1 MVQLELYIREPIN
14 FLRTLTLKNSHF
26 ADLIWKN
33 DVQPEYQDRLPT
45 ELNPYY
51 RHARGEYI
59 LANDTTDVYGV
70 QVPNRRIYR
79 RFDEMIYIQS
89 LDTQQQVPFTK
100 ETLAKH
106 PKTAALYRIPN
117 SYYTKL
123 CESYP
128 QYSDLIKSIVY
139 PIKKEVWCPKHQR
152 METFE
157 TADNYTIFGYDEGMF
172 QENERT
178 SIYTAI
184 NTTLE
189 MIRVRWDVKEFN
201 YEDMFPIVH
210 QGILWHL
217 LYLTIF
223 GQRILNIRTS
233 KVHEFHIWNYLNSK
247 GVGDY
252 RDVLTLNQS
261 LFLYRNINYLLR
273 NKGTQKNFSILI
285 GALLKPMN
293 VSLYSKSI
301 VQNVA
306 QSTSSLVTS
315 DLTRT
320 TGNNSKQKTLVLN
333 QSNLSDSFANTCKP
347 KPKILSN
354 VAGDDAIIEQA
365 ECLVNNTR
373 YRGYGKAI
381 DVVQKILNEYK
392 MGDGY
397 TRVEEMNTGT
407 IETTEL
413 TYDKEQQSHL
423 EYQDEDL
430 FDVSTNR
437 QNRRFTVT
445 PHTFLDTK
453 AHEINR
459 NVVSTLYNQVY
470 AKFVQES
477 ILYRASESDLKFS
490 VIVTPPDTKI
500 PLALD
505 GNQVVALL
513 MYCAC
518 REVGITLEQ
527 PPDTAEVMWPYKKE
541 FPEIPEIFY
550 YQGHKRYSKAY
561 LTDYG
566 FTDMVP
572 YPLPLISADDMS
584 EKIHSQAVNFLHNFI
599 EVHRSAS
606 SIHME
611 ILSKVYQQRCVK
623 GWIKLNLVDNLT
635 YKQFFNVVDGLSDVI
650 IQYDRSSTPE
660 LKYSQFFDALMKQF
674 YPVDTTLLLES
685 ETALNE
691 KYRRVKQ
698 FFVEMC
704 SYNVTFFDHIEGMTN
719 VSHTFWHNTFDV
731 QRNFLVGR
739 FEYMWHEFCMK
750 WMIHHVFRVP
760 TELLFRMDVHGP
772 YEYIYRYVWEL
783 CDFTDIKL
791 EHVLKI
797 YFTLCEKDLDVTG
810 KLQPRWK
817 RRDNTITDTIRVD
830 LGDDPSMY
838 EHYDLAV
845 EEQSHYMACR
855 QEDHTDGTRT
865 KIYTPYPHHNQND
878 GVINT
883 HLVMDIDMWSPG
895 GSVTPVFRD
904 DNVVEVIEEK
914 THKWNEIPDYILKEE
929 SSTSTSFTVE
939 LHETYPKRTSVDDDK
954 IYKFICDPIG
964 PYEFDGTIHFEG
976 TADDDLCIQIG
987 DEIVYDGTGWV
998 TKIDRSFSFKAGDV
1012 IQVWIVE
1019 THYHH
1024 SGGSGPINYEWTGTI
1039 TIVPNEKRTTFEKI
1053 NHNYVGV

>member
-51 RHARGEYI
+51 RHAHGEYI
-59 LANDTTDVYGV
+59 LANDTTEIDGV
-70 QVPNRRIYR
+70 QIPNQRIYR
-79 RFDEMIYIQS
+79 RLDEMIYIQS

-106 PKTAALYRIPN
+106 PKTASLYRIPN

-139 PIKKEVWCPKHQR
+139 PIQEEVWCPRHQR

-157 TADNYTIFGYDEGMF
+157 TADNFTIFGYDEDMF

-184 NTTLE
+184 KTTLE
-189 MIRVRWDVKEFN
+189 MVRVRWDVKEFN

-217 LYLTIF
+217 LYLAIF

-233 KVHEFHIWNYLNSK
+233 KVHEFHIWSYLNSK

-252 RDVLTLNQS
+252 RDVLTLNQA
-261 LFLYRNINYLLR
+261 LFLYRNINYLLK

-293 VSLYSKSI
+293 VALYSKSI
-301 VQNVA
+301 VQNVTRD
-306 QSTSSLVTS
+306 TSSVVTS
-315 DLTRT
+315 EVSRT
-320 TGNNSKQKTLVLN
+320 TTNVVNPKMVVLDQN
-333 QSNLSDSFANTCKP
+333 QLSSSFSNTCKP
-347 KPKILSN
+347 YPQILSN

-365 ECLVNNTR
+365 ECLVDNTKHR
-373 YRGYGKAI
+373 EYGKAVDI
-381 DVVQKILNEYK
+381 VQRILNQYK

-397 TRVEEMNTGT
+397 TRVEEVNTGT
-407 IETTEL
+407 IETTSI
-413 TYDKEQQSHL
+413 TYDKEQESYL
-423 EYQDEDL
+423 EYQDENL
-430 FDVSTNR
+430 FDVSTSK
-437 QNRRFTVT
+437 QDYRFAVT
-445 PHTFLDTK
+445 PHTFLDSK
-453 AHEINR
+453 AHEIDR
-459 NVVSTLYNQVY
+459 NITSTLYNQVY

-477 ILYRASESDLKFS
+477 ILYRASEKDLNFS
-490 VIVTPPDTKI
+490 IIVTPPDTKV

-505 GNQVVALL
+505 ADQVVALL
-513 MYCAC
+513 LYCAC
-518 REVGITLEQ
+518 REVGITLEK
-527 PPDTAEVMWPYKKE
+527 PPVAAEVMWPYKKE
-541 FPEIPEIFY
+541 FPEIPEIFH
-550 YQGHKRYSKAY
+550 YQGHKRYTQAY

-572 YPLPLISADDMS
+572 YPLPLISADDMAS
-584 EKIHSQAVNFLHNFI
+584 KIHSQAINFLHNFI

-611 ILSKVYQQRCVK
+611 ILLKVYQQRCVK
-623 GWIKLNLVDNLT
+623 GWIPLT
-635 YKQFFNVVDGLSDVI
+635 LINNIPYTQFFRIVDGLADVI
-650 IQYDRSSTPE
+650 EQYNASVSPE
-660 LKYSQFFDALMKQF
+660 LEYSRFFDALMEQF
-674 YPVDTTLLLES
+674 YPVDTPLLLES

-719 VSHTFWHNTFDV
+719 VSHTFWHSTFDV
-731 QRNFLVGR
+731 QQNIQIAR
-739 FEYMWHEFCMK
+739 FEYMWQEYSMK
-750 WMIHHVFRVP
+750 WMIHHVFQVP

-783 CDFTDIKL
+783 CDFTNIKL
-791 EHVLKI
+791 EHVI
-797 YFTLCEKDLDVTG
+797 RTYFTLCERDLDISG
-810 KLQPRWK
+810 KLQPRWE
-817 RRDNTITDTIRVD
+817 RRDNTVTDTIRVD
-830 LGDDPSMY
+830 LGNDPDLY
-838 EHYDLAV
+838 DNYDLTP
-845 EEQSHYMACR
+845 EEQSRYMACR
-855 QEDHTDGTRT
+855 QEDRTDGTRMKT
-865 KIYTPYPHHNQND
+865 YTPYPQHDPDD
-878 GVINT
+878 GAIIT
-883 HLVMDIDMWSPG
+883 HLTMGVDSWSLG
-895 GSVTPVFRD
+895 GSVTPVFQND
-904 DNVVEVIEEK
+904 SVIEVIEEK
-914 THKWNEIPDYILKEE
+914 SQDWNEIPDYRLITED
-929 SSTSTSFTVE
+929 
-939 LHETYPKRTSVDDDK
+939 ET
-954 IYKFICDPIG
+954 
-964 PYEFDGTIHFEG
+964 
-976 TADDDLCIQIG
+976 
-987 DEIVYDGTGWV
+987 
-998 TKIDRSFSFKAGDV
+998 
-1012 IQVWIVE
+1012 
-1019 THYHH
+1019 
-1024 SGGSGPINYEWTGTI
+1024 
-1039 TIVPNEKRTTFEKI
+1039 TTFEKI

>member
-51 RHARGEYI
+51 RHAHGEYI
-59 LANDTTDVYGV
+59 LADDTTEIDGV
-70 QVPNRRIYR
+70 QIPNQRIYR
-79 RFDEMIYIQS
+79 RLDEMIYIQS

-106 PKTAALYRIPN
+106 PKTASLYRIPN

-139 PIKKEVWCPKHQR
+139 PIQEEVWCPRHQR

-157 TADNYTIFGYDEGMF
+157 TADNFTIFGYDEDMF

-184 NTTLE
+184 KTTLE
-189 MIRVRWDVKEFN
+189 MVRVRWDVKEFD

-217 LYLTIF
+217 LYLAIF

-233 KVHEFHIWNYLNSK
+233 KVHEFHIWSYLNSK

-252 RDVLTLNQS
+252 RDVLTLNQA
-261 LFLYRNINYLLR
+261 LFLYRNINYLLK

-293 VSLYSKSI
+293 VALYSKSI
-301 VQNVA
+301 VQNVTRD
-306 QSTSSLVTS
+306 TSSAITS
-315 DLTRT
+315 DVSRT
-320 TGNNSKQKTLVLN
+320 TTNVINPKMVVLDQN
-333 QSNLSDSFANTCKP
+333 KLSSSFSNTCKP
-347 KPKILSN
+347 YPQILSN

-365 ECLVNNTR
+365 ECLVDNTKHR
-373 YRGYGKAI
+373 EYGKAVDI
-381 DVVQKILNEYK
+381 VQRILNQYK

-397 TRVEEMNTGT
+397 TRVEEVNTRT
-407 IETTEL
+407 IETTSI
-413 TYDKEQQSHL
+413 TYDKEQESYL
-423 EYQDEDL
+423 EYQDENL
-430 FDVSTNR
+430 FDVSTNK
-437 QNRRFTVT
+437 QDYRFAVT
-445 PHTFLDTK
+445 PHTFLDSK
-453 AHEINR
+453 AHEIDR
-459 NVVSTLYNQVY
+459 NITSTLYNQVY

-477 ILYRASESDLKFS
+477 ILYRASEKDLNFS
-490 VIVTPPDTKI
+490 IIVTPPDTKV

-505 GNQVVALL
+505 ADQVVALL
-513 MYCAC
+513 LYCAC
-518 REVGITLEQ
+518 KEVGITLEK
-527 PPDTAEVMWPYKKE
+527 PPIAAEVMWPYKKE
-541 FPEIPEIFY
+541 FPEIPEIFH
-550 YQGHKRYSKAY
+550 YQGHKRYTQAY

-566 FTDMVP
+566 FTDMIP
-572 YPLPLISADDMS
+572 YPLPLISTDDMAS
-584 EKIHSQAVNFLHNFI
+584 KIHSQAINFLHNFI

-611 ILSKVYQQRCVK
+611 ILLKVYQQRCVK
-623 GWIKLNLVDNLT
+623 GWIPLT
-635 YKQFFNVVDGLSDVI
+635 LINNIPYTQFFRIVDGLADVI
-650 IQYDRSSTPE
+650 EQYNSSVSPE
-660 LKYSQFFDALMKQF
+660 LKYSRFFDALMEQF
-674 YPVDTTLLLES
+674 YPVDTPLLLES
-685 ETALNE
+685 ETAMNE

-719 VSHTFWHNTFDV
+719 VSHTFWHSTFDV
-731 QRNFLVGR
+731 QKNIQIAR
-739 FEYMWHEFCMK
+739 FEYMWQEYSMK
-750 WMIHHVFRVP
+750 WMIHHVFQVP

-791 EHVLKI
+791 EHVIKT
-797 YFTLCEKDLDVTG
+797 YFTLCERDLDISG
-810 KLQPRWK
+810 KLQPRWE
-817 RRDNTITDTIRVD
+817 RRDNTVTDVIRVD
-830 LGDDPSMY
+830 LGNDPDLY
-838 EHYDLAV
+838 DHYDLTP

-855 QEDHTDGTRT
+855 QEDRTDGTRT
-865 KIYTPYPHHNQND
+865 KTYTPYPQHDPND
-878 GVINT
+878 GAIIT
-883 HLVMDIDMWSPG
+883 HFTMGVESWSPG
-895 GSVTPVFRD
+895 GSVTPVFQD
-904 DNVVEVIEEK
+904 NNVVEVVEEK
-914 THKWNEIPDYILKEE
+914 SQDWNEIPDYRLITED
-929 SSTSTSFTVE
+929 
-939 LHETYPKRTSVDDDK
+939 ET
-954 IYKFICDPIG
+954 
-964 PYEFDGTIHFEG
+964 
-976 TADDDLCIQIG
+976 
-987 DEIVYDGTGWV
+987 
-998 TKIDRSFSFKAGDV
+998 
-1012 IQVWIVE
+1012 
-1019 THYHH
+1019 
-1024 SGGSGPINYEWTGTI
+1024 
-1039 TIVPNEKRTTFEKI
+1039 TTFEKI

>member
-33 DVQPEYQDRLPT
+33 EVQPEYQDRLPT

-59 LANDTTDVYGV
+59 LANDTTEVDGV
-70 QVPNRRIYR
+70 QIPNQRIYR

-106 PKTAALYRIPN
+106 PKTASLYRIPN

-139 PIKKEVWCPKHQR
+139 PIQEEVWCPRHQR

-157 TADNYTIFGYDEGMF
+157 TADNYTVFGYDEDMF

-217 LYLTIF
+217 LYLVIF

-233 KVHEFHIWNYLNSK
+233 KVHEFHIWSYLNSK

-252 RDVLTLNQS
+252 RDVLTLNQA
-261 LFLYRNINYLLR
+261 LFLYRNINYLLK

-285 GALLKPMN
+285 GALLRPMN

-301 VQNVA
+301 IQNVTRD
-306 QSTSSLVTS
+306 TSSVTTS
-315 DLTRT
+315 DVSRSRKVVRPKTISLTQ
-320 TGNNSKQKTLVLN
+320 NNLN
-333 QSNLSDSFANTCKP
+333 TSFANTCKP
-347 KPKILSN
+347 YPQILSN

-365 ECLVNNTR
+365 ECLVDNTR
-373 YRGYGKAI
+373 HREYGKAVDI
-381 DVVQKILNEYK
+381 VQRILTQYK

-397 TRVEEMNTGT
+397 THVEEVNTGT
-407 IETTEL
+407 VETTDL
-413 TYDKEQQSHL
+413 TYDKEQESYL
-423 EYQDEDL
+423 EYQDENL
-430 FDVSTNR
+430 FETSTST
-437 QNRRFTVT
+437 QDYKFAVT
-445 PHTFLDTK
+445 PHTFLNTK
-453 AHEINR
+453 AHEIDR
-459 NVVSTLYNQVY
+459 NITSTLYNQVY

-477 ILYRASESDLKFS
+477 ILYRASEEDLNFS
-490 VIVTPPDTKI
+490 IIVTPPDTKV

-505 GNQVVALL
+505 ANHVVALL
-513 MYCAC
+513 LYCAC
-518 REVGITLEQ
+518 REVGITLEKS
-527 PPDTAEVMWPYKKE
+527 PVAAEVMWPYKKE

-550 YQGHKRYSKAY
+550 YQGHKRYTQAY
-561 LTDYG
+561 LTEYG

-572 YPLPLISADDMS
+572 YPLPLISAADMA
-584 EKIHSQAVNFLHNFI
+584 EKIHDQAINFLHNFI
-599 EVHRSAS
+599 EVHRSSS

-611 ILSKVYQQRCVK
+611 ILMKVYQQRCVK
-623 GWIKLNLVDNLT
+623 GWIQLDLIDGLT
-635 YKQFFNVVDGLSDVI
+635 YQKFFKTVDGLSEVI
-650 IQYDRSSTPE
+650 EQYDASVGPE
-660 LKYSQFFDALMKQF
+660 LEYSRFFDALMEQF
-674 YPVDTTLLLES
+674 YPVDTALLLES

-719 VSHTFWHNTFDV
+719 VSHTFWHSTFDV
-731 QRNFLVGR
+731 QQNIMQGR
-739 FEYMWHEFCMK
+739 FEYMWYEFSMK
-750 WMIHHVFRVP
+750 WMIHHVFQVP
-760 TELLFRMDVHGP
+760 MELLFRMDVHGP
-772 YEYIYRYVWEL
+772 YEYVYRYVWEL
-783 CDFTDIKL
+783 CDFTSIKL
-791 EHVLKI
+791 EHVIKV
-797 YFTLCEKDLDVTG
+797 YFTLCHKDLDVSG
-810 KLQPRWK
+810 KLQPRWE
-817 RRDNTITDTIRVD
+817 RRDNTVTDTVQVD
-830 LGDDPSMY
+830 LGEDPTLFDQ
-838 EHYDLAV
+838 YDLTK

-855 QEDHTDGTRT
+855 QEDQEDGHRIKT
-865 KIYTPYPHHNQND
+865 YTPYPQHDPKD
-878 GVINT
+878 GMLVT
-883 HLVMDIDMWSPG
+883 HFSMNVESWSPS
-895 GSVTPVFRD
+895 GSVTPVYKYG
-904 DNVVEVIEEK
+904 NVVEVVEEK
-914 THKWNEIPDYILKEE
+914 SQTWNEIPDYKLITEN
-929 SSTSTSFTVE
+929 
-939 LHETYPKRTSVDDDK
+939 ET
-954 IYKFICDPIG
+954 
-964 PYEFDGTIHFEG
+964 
-976 TADDDLCIQIG
+976 
-987 DEIVYDGTGWV
+987 
-998 TKIDRSFSFKAGDV
+998 
-1012 IQVWIVE
+1012 
-1019 THYHH
+1019 
-1024 SGGSGPINYEWTGTI
+1024 
-1039 TIVPNEKRTTFEKI
+1039 TTFEKI

>member
-51 RHARGEYI
+51 RHAHGEYI
-59 LANDTTDVYGV
+59 LADDTTEIDGV
-70 QVPNRRIYR
+70 QIPNQRIYR
-79 RFDEMIYIQS
+79 RLDEMIYIQS

-106 PKTAALYRIPN
+106 PKTASLYRIPN

-139 PIKKEVWCPKHQR
+139 PIQEEVWCPRHQR

-157 TADNYTIFGYDEGMF
+157 TADNFTIFGYDEDMF

-184 NTTLE
+184 KTTLE
-189 MIRVRWDVKEFN
+189 MVRVRWDVKEFD

-217 LYLTIF
+217 LYLAIF

-233 KVHEFHIWNYLNSK
+233 KVHEFHIWSYLNSK

-252 RDVLTLNQS
+252 RDVLTLNQA
-261 LFLYRNINYLLR
+261 LFLYRNINYLLK

-293 VSLYSKSI
+293 VALYSKSI
-301 VQNVA
+301 VQNVTRD
-306 QSTSSLVTS
+306 TSSAITS
-315 DLTRT
+315 DVSRT
-320 TGNNSKQKTLVLN
+320 TTNVINPKMVVLDQN
-333 QSNLSDSFANTCKP
+333 KLSSSFSNTCKP
-347 KPKILSN
+347 YPQILSN

-365 ECLVNNTR
+365 ECLVDNTKHR
-373 YRGYGKAI
+373 EYGKAVDI
-381 DVVQKILNEYK
+381 VQRILNQYK

-397 TRVEEMNTGT
+397 TRVEEVNTGT
-407 IETTEL
+407 IETTSI
-413 TYDKEQQSHL
+413 TYNKEQESYL
-423 EYQDEDL
+423 EYQDENL
-430 FDVSTNR
+430 FDVSTIK
-437 QNRRFTVT
+437 QDYRFAVT
-445 PHTFLDTK
+445 PHTFLDSK
-453 AHEINR
+453 AHEIDR
-459 NVVSTLYNQVY
+459 NITSTLYNQVY

-477 ILYRASESDLKFS
+477 ILYRASEKDLNFS
-490 VIVTPPDTKI
+490 IIVTPPDTKV

-505 GNQVVALL
+505 ADQVVALL
-513 MYCAC
+513 LYCAC
-518 REVGITLEQ
+518 KEVGITLEK
-527 PPDTAEVMWPYKKE
+527 PPVAAEVMWPYKKE
-541 FPEIPEIFY
+541 FPEIPEIFH
-550 YQGHKRYSKAY
+550 YQGHKRYTQAY

-566 FTDMVP
+566 FTDMIP
-572 YPLPLISADDMS
+572 YPLPLISTDDMAS
-584 EKIHSQAVNFLHNFI
+584 KIHSQAINFLHNFI

-611 ILSKVYQQRCVK
+611 ILLKVYQQRCVK
-623 GWIKLNLVDNLT
+623 GWIPLT
-635 YKQFFNVVDGLSDVI
+635 LINNIPYTQFFRIVDGLADVI
-650 IQYDRSSTPE
+650 EQYDSSVSPE
-660 LKYSQFFDALMKQF
+660 LKYSRFFDALMEQF
-674 YPVDTTLLLES
+674 YPVDTPLLLES
-685 ETALNE
+685 ETAMNE

-719 VSHTFWHNTFDV
+719 VSHTFWHSTFDV
-731 QRNFLVGR
+731 QKNIQIAR
-739 FEYMWHEFCMK
+739 FEYMWQEYSMK
-750 WMIHHVFRVP
+750 WMIHHVFQVP

-791 EHVLKI
+791 EHVIKT
-797 YFTLCEKDLDVTG
+797 YFTLCERDLDISG
-810 KLQPRWK
+810 KLQPRWE
-817 RRDNTITDTIRVD
+817 RRDNTVTDVIRVD
-830 LGDDPSMY
+830 LGNDPDLY
-838 EHYDLAV
+838 DHYDLTP

-855 QEDHTDGTRT
+855 QEDRTDGTRT
-865 KIYTPYPHHNQND
+865 KTYTPYPQHDPND
-878 GVINT
+878 GAIIT
-883 HLVMDIDMWSPG
+883 HFTMGVESWSPG
-895 GSVTPVFRD
+895 GSVTPVFQD
-904 DNVVEVIEEK
+904 NNVVEVVEEK
-914 THKWNEIPDYILKEE
+914 SQDWNEIPDYRLITEN
-929 SSTSTSFTVE
+929 
-939 LHETYPKRTSVDDDK
+939 ET
-954 IYKFICDPIG
+954 
-964 PYEFDGTIHFEG
+964 
-976 TADDDLCIQIG
+976 
-987 DEIVYDGTGWV
+987 
-998 TKIDRSFSFKAGDV
+998 
-1012 IQVWIVE
+1012 
-1019 THYHH
+1019 
-1024 SGGSGPINYEWTGTI
+1024 
-1039 TIVPNEKRTTFEKI
+1039 TTFEKI

>member
-51 RHARGEYI
+51 RHAHGEYI
-59 LANDTTDVYGV
+59 LADDTTEIDGV
-70 QVPNRRIYR
+70 QIPNQRIYR
-79 RFDEMIYIQS
+79 RLDEMIYIQS

-106 PKTAALYRIPN
+106 PKTASLYRIPN

-139 PIKKEVWCPKHQR
+139 PIQEEVWCPRHQR

-157 TADNYTIFGYDEGMF
+157 TADNFTIFGYDEDMF

-184 NTTLE
+184 KTTLE
-189 MIRVRWDVKEFN
+189 MVRVRWDVKEFD

-217 LYLTIF
+217 LYLAIF

-233 KVHEFHIWNYLNSK
+233 KVHEFHIWSYLNSK

-252 RDVLTLNQS
+252 RDVLTLNQA
-261 LFLYRNINYLLR
+261 LFLYRNINYLLK

-293 VSLYSKSI
+293 VALYSKSI
-301 VQNVA
+301 VQNVTRD
-306 QSTSSLVTS
+306 TSSAITS
-315 DLTRT
+315 DVSRT
-320 TGNNSKQKTLVLN
+320 TTNVINPKMVVLDQN
-333 QSNLSDSFANTCKP
+333 KLSSSFSNTCKP
-347 KPKILSN
+347 YPQILSN

-365 ECLVNNTR
+365 ECLVDNTKHR
-373 YRGYGKAI
+373 EYGKAVDI
-381 DVVQKILNEYK
+381 VQRILNQYK

-397 TRVEEMNTGT
+397 TRVEEVNTGT
-407 IETTEL
+407 IETTSI
-413 TYDKEQQSHL
+413 TYDKEQESYL
-423 EYQDEDL
+423 EYQDENL
-430 FDVSTNR
+430 FDVSTNK
-437 QNRRFTVT
+437 QDYRFAVT
-445 PHTFLDTK
+445 PHTFLDSK
-453 AHEINR
+453 AHEIDR
-459 NVVSTLYNQVY
+459 NITSTLYNQVY

-477 ILYRASESDLKFS
+477 ILYRASEKDLNFS
-490 VIVTPPDTKI
+490 IIVTPPDTKV

-505 GNQVVALL
+505 ADQVVALL
-513 MYCAC
+513 LYCAC
-518 REVGITLEQ
+518 KEVGITLEK
-527 PPDTAEVMWPYKKE
+527 PPIAAEVMWPYKKE
-541 FPEIPEIFY
+541 FPEIPEIFH
-550 YQGHKRYSKAY
+550 YQGHKRYTQAY

-566 FTDMVP
+566 FTDMIP
-572 YPLPLISADDMS
+572 YPLPLISTDDMAS
-584 EKIHSQAVNFLHNFI
+584 KIHSQAINFLHNFI

-611 ILSKVYQQRCVK
+611 ILLKVYQQRCVK
-623 GWIKLNLVDNLT
+623 GWIPLT
-635 YKQFFNVVDGLSDVI
+635 LINNIPYTQFFRIVDGLADVI
-650 IQYDRSSTPE
+650 EQYDSSVSPE
-660 LKYSQFFDALMKQF
+660 LKYSRFFDALMEQF
-674 YPVDTTLLLES
+674 YPVDTPLLLES
-685 ETALNE
+685 ESAMNE

-719 VSHTFWHNTFDV
+719 VSHTFWHSTFDV
-731 QRNFLVGR
+731 QKNIQIAR
-739 FEYMWHEFCMK
+739 FEYMWQEYSMK
-750 WMIHHVFRVP
+750 WMIHHVFQVP

-791 EHVLKI
+791 EHVIKT
-797 YFTLCEKDLDVTG
+797 YFTLCERDLDISG
-810 KLQPRWK
+810 KLQPRWE
-817 RRDNTITDTIRVD
+817 RRDNTVTDVIRVD
-830 LGDDPSMY
+830 LGNDPDLY
-838 EHYDLAV
+838 DHYDLTP

-855 QEDHTDGTRT
+855 QEDRTDGTRT
-865 KIYTPYPHHNQND
+865 KTYTPYPQHDPND
-878 GVINT
+878 GAIIT
-883 HLVMDIDMWSPG
+883 HFTMGVESWSPG
-895 GSVTPVFRD
+895 GSVTPVFQD
-904 DNVVEVIEEK
+904 NNVVEVVEEK
-914 THKWNEIPDYILKEE
+914 SQDWNEIPDYRLITED
-929 SSTSTSFTVE
+929 
-939 LHETYPKRTSVDDDK
+939 ET
-954 IYKFICDPIG
+954 
-964 PYEFDGTIHFEG
+964 
-976 TADDDLCIQIG
+976 
-987 DEIVYDGTGWV
+987 
-998 TKIDRSFSFKAGDV
+998 
-1012 IQVWIVE
+1012 
-1019 THYHH
+1019 
-1024 SGGSGPINYEWTGTI
+1024 
-1039 TIVPNEKRTTFEKI
+1039 TTFEKI

>member
-33 DVQPEYQDRLPT
+33 EVQPEYQDRLPT

-59 LANDTTDVYGV
+59 LANDTTEVDGV
-70 QVPNRRIYR
+70 QIPNQRIYR

-106 PKTAALYRIPN
+106 PKTASLYRIPN

-139 PIKKEVWCPKHQR
+139 PIQEEVWCPRHQR

-157 TADNYTIFGYDEGMF
+157 TADNYTVFGYDEDMF

-184 NTTLE
+184 KTTLE
-189 MIRVRWDVKEFN
+189 MVRVRWDVKEFD

-233 KVHEFHIWNYLNSK
+233 KVHEFHIWSYLNSK

-252 RDVLTLNQS
+252 RDVLTLNQA
-261 LFLYRNINYLLR
+261 LFLYRNINYLLK

-293 VSLYSKSI
+293 VALYSKSI
-301 VQNVA
+301 VQNVTRD
-306 QSTSSLVTS
+306 TSSAISS
-315 DLTRT
+315 DVSRT
-320 TGNNSKQKTLVLN
+320 TTNVINPKTVVLDQN
-333 QSNLSDSFANTCKP
+333 KLSSSFSNTCKP
-347 KPKILSN
+347 YPQILSN

-365 ECLVNNTR
+365 ECLVDNTR
-373 YRGYGKAI
+373 YREYGKAVDI
-381 DVVQKILNEYK
+381 VQRILNQYK

-397 TRVEEMNTGT
+397 TRVEEVNTGT
-407 IETTEL
+407 IETTSI
-413 TYDKEQQSHL
+413 TYDKEQESYL
-423 EYQDEDL
+423 EYQDENL
-430 FDVSTNR
+430 FDVSTSK
-437 QNRRFTVT
+437 QDYRFSVT
-445 PHTFLDTK
+445 PHTFLDSK
-453 AHEINR
+453 AHEIDR
-459 NVVSTLYNQVY
+459 NITSTLYNQVY

-477 ILYRASESDLKFS
+477 ILYRASEKDLNFS
-490 VIVTPPDTKI
+490 IIVTPPDTKVPI
-500 PLALD
+500 ALD
-505 GNQVVALL
+505 ADQVVALL
-513 MYCAC
+513 LYCAC
-518 REVGITLEQ
+518 REVGITLEK
-527 PPDTAEVMWPYKKE
+527 PPVAAEVMWPYKKE
-541 FPEIPEIFY
+541 FPEIPEIFH
-550 YQGHKRYSKAY
+550 YQGHKRYTQAY

-572 YPLPLISADDMS
+572 YPLPLISADDMAS
-584 EKIHSQAVNFLHNFI
+584 KIHSQAINFLHNFI

-611 ILSKVYQQRCVK
+611 ILLKVYQQRCVK
-623 GWIKLNLVDNLT
+623 GWIPLT
-635 YKQFFNVVDGLSDVI
+635 LINNIPYTQFFRIVDGLADVI
-650 IQYDRSSTPE
+650 EQYDASVSPE
-660 LKYSQFFDALMKQF
+660 LEYSRFFDALMEQF
-674 YPVDTTLLLES
+674 YPVDTPLLLES

-719 VSHTFWHNTFDV
+719 VSHTFWHSTFDV
-731 QRNFLVGR
+731 QQNIQIAR
-739 FEYMWHEFCMK
+739 FEYMWQEYSMK
-750 WMIHHVFRVP
+750 WMIHHVFQVP

-791 EHVLKI
+791 EHVIKT
-797 YFTLCEKDLDVTG
+797 YFTLCERDLDISG
-810 KLQPRWK
+810 KLQPRWE
-817 RRDNTITDTIRVD
+817 RRDNAITDTIRVD
-830 LGDDPSMY
+830 LGNDPDLY
-838 EHYDLAV
+838 DHYDLTP
-845 EEQSHYMACR
+845 EEQSRYMACR
-855 QEDHTDGTRT
+855 QEDSVDGTRT
-865 KIYTPYPHHNQND
+865 KTYIPYPQHDPND
-878 GVINT
+878 GVIIT
-883 HLVMDIDMWSPG
+883 HFTMGVESWSPG
-895 GSVTPVFRD
+895 GSVTPVFQ
-904 DNVVEVIEEK
+904 DNNVIEVIEEK
-914 THKWNEIPDYILKEE
+914 SQDWNEIPDYQLITED
-929 SSTSTSFTVE
+929 
-939 LHETYPKRTSVDDDK
+939 ETAT
-954 IYKFICDPIG
+954 
-964 PYEFDGTIHFEG
+964 
-976 TADDDLCIQIG
+976 
-987 DEIVYDGTGWV
+987 
-998 TKIDRSFSFKAGDV
+998 FK
-1012 IQVWIVE
+1012 
-1019 THYHH
+1019 
-1024 SGGSGPINYEWTGTI
+1024 
-1039 TIVPNEKRTTFEKI
+1039 KI

>member
-51 RHARGEYI
+51 RHAHGEYI
-59 LANDTTDVYGV
+59 LANDTTEIDGV
-70 QVPNRRIYR
+70 QIPNQRIYR
-79 RFDEMIYIQS
+79 RLDEMIYIQS

-139 PIKKEVWCPKHQR
+139 PIQEEVWCPRHQR

-157 TADNYTIFGYDEGMF
+157 TADNFTIFGYDEDMF

-184 NTTLE
+184 KTTLE
-189 MIRVRWDVKEFN
+189 MVRVRWDVKEFD

-217 LYLTIF
+217 LYLAIF

-233 KVHEFHIWNYLNSK
+233 KVHEFHIWSYLNSK

-252 RDVLTLNQS
+252 RDVLTLNQA
-261 LFLYRNINYLLR
+261 LFLYRNINYLLK

-285 GALLKPMN
+285 GSLLKPMN
-293 VSLYSKSI
+293 VALYSKSI
-301 VQNVA
+301 VQNVTRD
-306 QSTSSLVTS
+306 TSSAITS
-315 DLTRT
+315 DVSRT
-320 TGNNSKQKTLVLN
+320 TTNVINPKMVVLDQN
-333 QSNLSDSFANTCKP
+333 KLSSSFSNTCKP
-347 KPKILSN
+347 YPQILSN

-365 ECLVNNTR
+365 ECLVDNTKHR
-373 YRGYGKAI
+373 EYGKAVDI
-381 DVVQKILNEYK
+381 VQRILNQYK

-397 TRVEEMNTGT
+397 TRVEEVNTGT
-407 IETTEL
+407 IETTSI
-413 TYDKEQQSHL
+413 TYDKEQESYL
-423 EYQDEDL
+423 EYQDDNL
-430 FDVSTNR
+430 FDVSTIK
-437 QNRRFTVT
+437 QDYRFAVT
-445 PHTFLDTK
+445 PHTFLDSK
-453 AHEINR
+453 AHEIDR
-459 NVVSTLYNQVY
+459 NITSTLYNQVY

-477 ILYRASESDLKFS
+477 ILYRASEKDLNFS
-490 VIVTPPDTKI
+490 IIVTPPDTKV

-505 GNQVVALL
+505 ADQVVALL
-513 MYCAC
+513 LYCAC
-518 REVGITLEQ
+518 KEVGITLEK
-527 PPDTAEVMWPYKKE
+527 PPVAAEVMWPYKKE
-541 FPEIPEIFY
+541 FPEIPEIFH
-550 YQGHKRYSKAY
+550 YQGHKRYTQAY

-566 FTDMVP
+566 FTDMIP
-572 YPLPLISADDMS
+572 YPLPLISTDDMAS
-584 EKIHSQAVNFLHNFI
+584 KIHSQAINFLHNFI

-611 ILSKVYQQRCVK
+611 ILLKVYQQRCVK
-623 GWIKLNLVDNLT
+623 GWIPLT
-635 YKQFFNVVDGLSDVI
+635 LINNIPYTQFFRIVDGLADVI
-650 IQYDRSSTPE
+650 EQYNSSVSPE
-660 LKYSQFFDALMKQF
+660 LKYSRFFDALMEQF
-674 YPVDTTLLLES
+674 YPVDTPLLLES
-685 ETALNE
+685 ETAMNE

-719 VSHTFWHNTFDV
+719 VSHTFWHSTFDV
-731 QRNFLVGR
+731 QKNIQIAR
-739 FEYMWHEFCMK
+739 FEYMWQEYSMK
-750 WMIHHVFRVP
+750 WMIHHVFQVP

-791 EHVLKI
+791 EHVIKT
-797 YFTLCEKDLDVTG
+797 YFTLCEQDLDISG
-810 KLQPRWK
+810 KLQPRWE
-817 RRDNTITDTIRVD
+817 RRDNTVTDVIRVD
-830 LGDDPSMY
+830 LGNDPDLY
-838 EHYDLAV
+838 DHYDLTP

-855 QEDHTDGTRT
+855 QEDRTDGTRT
-865 KIYTPYPHHNQND
+865 KTYTPYPQHDPND
-878 GVINT
+878 GAIIT
-883 HLVMDIDMWSPG
+883 HFTMGVESWSPG
-895 GSVTPVFRD
+895 GSVTPVFQNN
-904 DNVVEVIEEK
+904 NVVEVVEEK
-914 THKWNEIPDYILKEE
+914 SQDWNEIPDYRLITED
-929 SSTSTSFTVE
+929 
-939 LHETYPKRTSVDDDK
+939 ET
-954 IYKFICDPIG
+954 
-964 PYEFDGTIHFEG
+964 
-976 TADDDLCIQIG
+976 
-987 DEIVYDGTGWV
+987 
-998 TKIDRSFSFKAGDV
+998 
-1012 IQVWIVE
+1012 
-1019 THYHH
+1019 
-1024 SGGSGPINYEWTGTI
+1024 
-1039 TIVPNEKRTTFEKI
+1039 TTFEKI

>member
-33 DVQPEYQDRLPT
+33 DVQPEYQDRLPS

-51 RHARGEYI
+51 RHAHGEYI
-59 LANDTTDVYGV
+59 LANDTTEVFGV
-70 QVPNRRIYR
+70 AIPNQRIYR

-106 PKTAALYRIPN
+106 PKTASLYRIPN

-139 PIKKEVWCPKHQR
+139 PIQEEVWCPRHQR

-157 TADNYTIFGYDEGMF
+157 TADNYTIFGYDEDMF

-178 SIYTAI
+178 SIYTALK
-184 NTTLE
+184 TTLE
-189 MIRVRWDVKEFN
+189 MVRVRWDVKEFN

-233 KVHEFHIWNYLNSK
+233 KVHEFHLWSYLNSK
-247 GVGDY
+247 GISDY
-252 RDVLTLNQS
+252 RDVLTLNQA
-261 LFLYRNINYLLR
+261 LFLYRNINYLLK

-285 GALLKPMN
+285 GALLRPMN

-301 VQNVA
+301 IQNVTRD
-306 QSTSSLVTS
+306 TSSVNTS
-315 DLTRT
+315 DVIRARSIT
-320 TGNNSKQKTLVLN
+320 TKQKTLALTSN
-333 QSNLSDSFANTCKP
+333 NLSSSFANICKP
-347 KPKILSN
+347 YPQILSN

-365 ECLVNNTR
+365 ECLVDNTR
-373 YRGYGKAI
+373 HREYGKAVDI
-381 DVVQKILNEYK
+381 VQRILNQYK
-392 MGDGY
+392 IGDGY
-397 TRVEEMNTGT
+397 TRVEEVNTGT
-407 IETTEL
+407 VETTSI
-413 TYDKEQQSHL
+413 TYDKEQESYL
-423 EYQDEDL
+423 EYQDENL
-430 FDVSTNR
+430 FQTSTDK
-437 QNRRFTVT
+437 QDYKFAVT

-453 AHEINR
+453 AHEIDR
-459 NVVSTLYNQVY
+459 NITSTLYNQVY

-477 ILYRASESDLKFS
+477 ILYRASENDLKFS
-490 VIVTPPDTKI
+490 IIVTPPNTKV

-505 GNQVVALL
+505 ANQVVALL
-513 MYCAC
+513 LYCAC
-518 REVGITLEQ
+518 REVGITLEK
-527 PPDTAEVMWPYKKE
+527 PPVAAEVMWPYKKE
-541 FPEIPEIFY
+541 FPDIPEIFY
-550 YQGHKRYSKAY
+550 YQGHKRNTKAY

-572 YPLPLISADDMS
+572 YPLALISAEDMA
-584 EKIHSQAVNFLHNFI
+584 EKIHSQAINFLHNFI
-599 EVHRSAS
+599 EVHRSSS

-611 ILSKVYQQRCVK
+611 ILLKVYQQRCVK
-623 GWIKLNLVDNLT
+623 GWIPLNLINNIP
-635 YKQFFNVVDGLSDVI
+635 YKQLFRIVDGLEEVI
-650 IQYDRSSTPE
+650 VQYDASVSPE
-660 LKYSQFFDALMKQF
+660 LEYSRFFDALMEQF

-719 VSHTFWHNTFDV
+719 VSHTFWHSTFDV
-731 QRNFLVGR
+731 QKNTLVAK
-739 FEYMWHEFCMK
+739 FEYMWHEYSMK
-750 WMIHHVFRVP
+750 WMIHHVFQVP

-791 EHVLKI
+791 EHVIKT
-797 YFTLCEKDLDVTG
+797 YFTLCNKDLDISG
-810 KLQPRWK
+810 KLQPRWL
-817 RRDNTITDTIRVD
+817 RRDNTITDTIQVD
-830 LGDDPSMY
+830 LGNDPDLY
-838 EHYDLAV
+838 DYYDLTPN
-845 EEQSHYMACR
+845 EQTHYMSCY
-855 QEDHTDGTRT
+855 QEDQTDGTRKKT
-865 KIYTPYPHHNQND
+865 YTPYPQHDTND
-878 GVINT
+878 GAIIT
-883 HLVMDIDMWSPG
+883 HLTMNVESWSPA
-895 GSVTPVFRD
+895 GSVTPVFQG
-904 DNVVEVIEEK
+904 DNVITVIEEK
-914 THKWNEIPDYILKEE
+914 SQSWNEIPDYKLVTTDE
-929 SSTSTSFTVE
+929 S
-939 LHETYPKRTSVDDDK
+939 
-954 IYKFICDPIG
+954 
-964 PYEFDGTIHFEG
+964 
-976 TADDDLCIQIG
+976 
-987 DEIVYDGTGWV
+987 
-998 TKIDRSFSFKAGDV
+998 
-1012 IQVWIVE
+1012 
-1019 THYHH
+1019 
-1024 SGGSGPINYEWTGTI
+1024 
-1039 TIVPNEKRTTFEKI
+1039 TTFEKI

>member
-51 RHARGEYI
+51 RHAHGEYI
-59 LANDTTDVYGV
+59 LADDTTEIDGV
-70 QVPNRRIYR
+70 QIPNQRIYR
-79 RFDEMIYIQS
+79 RLDEMIYIQS

-106 PKTAALYRIPN
+106 PKTASLYRIPN

-139 PIKKEVWCPKHQR
+139 PIQEEVWCPRHQR

-157 TADNYTIFGYDEGMF
+157 TADNFTIFGYDEDMF

-184 NTTLE
+184 KTTLE
-189 MIRVRWDVKEFN
+189 MVRVRWDVKEFD

-217 LYLTIF
+217 LYLAIF

-233 KVHEFHIWNYLNSK
+233 KVHEFHIWSYLNSK

-252 RDVLTLNQS
+252 RDVLTLNQA
-261 LFLYRNINYLLR
+261 LFLYRNINYLLK

-293 VSLYSKSI
+293 VALYSKSI
-301 VQNVA
+301 VQNVTRD
-306 QSTSSLVTS
+306 TSSAITS
-315 DLTRT
+315 DVSRT
-320 TGNNSKQKTLVLN
+320 TTNVINPKMVVLDQN
-333 QSNLSDSFANTCKP
+333 KLSSSFSNTCKP
-347 KPKILSN
+347 YPQILSN

-365 ECLVNNTR
+365 ECLVDNTKHR
-373 YRGYGKAI
+373 EYGKAVDI
-381 DVVQKILNEYK
+381 VQRILNQYK

-397 TRVEEMNTGT
+397 TRVEEVNTGT
-407 IETTEL
+407 IETTSI
-413 TYDKEQQSHL
+413 TYNKEQESYL
-423 EYQDEDL
+423 EYQDENL
-430 FDVSTNR
+430 FDVSTNK
-437 QNRRFTVT
+437 QDYRFAVT
-445 PHTFLDTK
+445 PHTFLDSK
-453 AHEINR
+453 AHEIDR
-459 NVVSTLYNQVY
+459 NITSTLYNQVY

-477 ILYRASESDLKFS
+477 ILYRASEKDLNFS
-490 VIVTPPDTKI
+490 IIVTPPDTKV

-505 GNQVVALL
+505 ADQVVALL
-513 MYCAC
+513 LYCAC
-518 REVGITLEQ
+518 KEVGITLEK
-527 PPDTAEVMWPYKKE
+527 PPVAAEVMWPYKKE
-541 FPEIPEIFY
+541 FPEIPEIFH
-550 YQGHKRYSKAY
+550 YQGHKRYTQAY

-566 FTDMVP
+566 FTDMIP
-572 YPLPLISADDMS
+572 YPLPLISTDDMAS
-584 EKIHSQAVNFLHNFI
+584 KIHSQAINFLHNFI

-611 ILSKVYQQRCVK
+611 ILLKVYQQRCVK
-623 GWIKLNLVDNLT
+623 GWIPLT
-635 YKQFFNVVDGLSDVI
+635 LINNIPYTQFFRIVDGLADVI
-650 IQYDRSSTPE
+650 EQYNSSVSPE
-660 LKYSQFFDALMKQF
+660 LKYSRFFDALMEQF
-674 YPVDTTLLLES
+674 YPVDTPLLLES
-685 ETALNE
+685 ETAMNE

-719 VSHTFWHNTFDV
+719 VSHTFWHSTFDV
-731 QRNFLVGR
+731 QKNIQIAR
-739 FEYMWHEFCMK
+739 FEYMWQEYSMK
-750 WMIHHVFRVP
+750 WMIHHVFQVP

-791 EHVLKI
+791 EHVIKT
-797 YFTLCEKDLDVTG
+797 YFTLCERDLDISG
-810 KLQPRWK
+810 KLQPRWE
-817 RRDNTITDTIRVD
+817 RRDNTVTDVIRVD
-830 LGDDPSMY
+830 LGNDPDLY
-838 EHYDLAV
+838 DHYDLTP

-855 QEDHTDGTRT
+855 QEDRTDGTRT
-865 KIYTPYPHHNQND
+865 KTYTPYPQHDPND
-878 GVINT
+878 GAIIT
-883 HLVMDIDMWSPG
+883 HFTLGVESWSPG
-895 GSVTPVFRD
+895 GSVTPVFQNN
-904 DNVVEVIEEK
+904 NVVEVVEEK
-914 THKWNEIPDYILKEE
+914 SQDWNEIPDYRLITED
-929 SSTSTSFTVE
+929 
-939 LHETYPKRTSVDDDK
+939 ET
-954 IYKFICDPIG
+954 
-964 PYEFDGTIHFEG
+964 
-976 TADDDLCIQIG
+976 
-987 DEIVYDGTGWV
+987 
-998 TKIDRSFSFKAGDV
+998 
-1012 IQVWIVE
+1012 
-1019 THYHH
+1019 
-1024 SGGSGPINYEWTGTI
+1024 
-1039 TIVPNEKRTTFEKI
+1039 TTFEKI

>member
-51 RHARGEYI
+51 RHAHGEYI
-59 LANDTTDVYGV
+59 LADDTTEIDGV
-70 QVPNRRIYR
+70 QIPNQRIYR
-79 RFDEMIYIQS
+79 RLDEMIYIQS

-106 PKTAALYRIPN
+106 PKTASLYRIPN

-139 PIKKEVWCPKHQR
+139 PIQEEVWCPRHQR

-157 TADNYTIFGYDEGMF
+157 TADNFTIFGYDEDMF

-184 NTTLE
+184 KTTLE
-189 MIRVRWDVKEFN
+189 MVRVRWDVKEFD

-217 LYLTIF
+217 LYLAIF

-233 KVHEFHIWNYLNSK
+233 KVHEFHIWSYLNSK

-252 RDVLTLNQS
+252 RDVLTLNQA
-261 LFLYRNINYLLR
+261 LFLYRNINYLLK

-293 VSLYSKSI
+293 VALYSKSI
-301 VQNVA
+301 VQNVTRD
-306 QSTSSLVTS
+306 TSSAITS
-315 DLTRT
+315 DVSRT
-320 TGNNSKQKTLVLN
+320 TTNVINPKMVVLDQN
-333 QSNLSDSFANTCKP
+333 KLSSSFSNTCKP
-347 KPKILSN
+347 YPQILSN

-365 ECLVNNTR
+365 ECLVDNTKHR
-373 YRGYGKAI
+373 EYGKAVDI
-381 DVVQKILNEYK
+381 VQRILNQYK

-397 TRVEEMNTGT
+397 TRVEEVNTGT
-407 IETTEL
+407 IETTSI
-413 TYDKEQQSHL
+413 TYDKEQESYL
-423 EYQDEDL
+423 EYQDENL
-430 FDVSTNR
+430 FDVSTNK
-437 QNRRFTVT
+437 QDYRFAVT
-445 PHTFLDTK
+445 PHTFLDSK
-453 AHEINR
+453 AHEIDR
-459 NVVSTLYNQVY
+459 NITSTLYNQVY

-477 ILYRASESDLKFS
+477 ILYRASEKDLNFS
-490 VIVTPPDTKI
+490 IIVTPPDTKV

-505 GNQVVALL
+505 ADQVVALL
-513 MYCAC
+513 LYCAC
-518 REVGITLEQ
+518 KEVGITLEK
-527 PPDTAEVMWPYKKE
+527 PPVAAEVMWPYKKE
-541 FPEIPEIFY
+541 FPEIPEIFH
-550 YQGHKRYSKAY
+550 YQGHKRYTQAY

-572 YPLPLISADDMS
+572 YPLPLISTDDMAS
-584 EKIHSQAVNFLHNFI
+584 KIHSQAINFLHNFI

-611 ILSKVYQQRCVK
+611 ILLKVYQQRCVK
-623 GWIKLNLVDNLT
+623 GWIPLT
-635 YKQFFNVVDGLSDVI
+635 LINNIQYTQFFRIVDGLADVI
-650 IQYDRSSTPE
+650 EQYDASVSPE
-660 LKYSQFFDALMKQF
+660 LEYSRFFDALMEQF
-674 YPVDTTLLLES
+674 YPVDTPLLLES
-685 ETALNE
+685 ETAMNE

-719 VSHTFWHNTFDV
+719 VSHTFWHSTFDV
-731 QRNFLVGR
+731 QRNIQVAR
-739 FEYMWHEFCMK
+739 YEYMWQEYSMK
-750 WMIHHVFRVP
+750 CMIHHVFQVP

-791 EHVLKI
+791 EHVIKT
-797 YFTLCEKDLDVTG
+797 YFTLCERDLDISG
-810 KLQPRWK
+810 KLQPRWE
-817 RRDNTITDTIRVD
+817 RRDNTVTDVIRVD
-830 LGDDPSMY
+830 LGNDPDLY
-838 EHYDLAV
+838 DHYDLTP

-855 QEDHTDGTRT
+855 QEDRTDGTRT
-865 KIYTPYPHHNQND
+865 KTYTPYPQHDPND
-878 GVINT
+878 GAIIT
-883 HLVMDIDMWSPG
+883 HFTMGVESWSPG
-895 GSVTPVFRD
+895 GSVTPVFQNN
-904 DNVVEVIEEK
+904 NVIEVIEEK
-914 THKWNEIPDYILKEE
+914 SQDWNEIPDYRLITED
-929 SSTSTSFTVE
+929 
-939 LHETYPKRTSVDDDK
+939 ET
-954 IYKFICDPIG
+954 
-964 PYEFDGTIHFEG
+964 
-976 TADDDLCIQIG
+976 
-987 DEIVYDGTGWV
+987 
-998 TKIDRSFSFKAGDV
+998 
-1012 IQVWIVE
+1012 
-1019 THYHH
+1019 
-1024 SGGSGPINYEWTGTI
+1024 
-1039 TIVPNEKRTTFEKI
+1039 TTFEKI

>member
-51 RHARGEYI
+51 RHAHGEYI
-59 LANDTTDVYGV
+59 LADDTTEIDGV
-70 QVPNRRIYR
+70 QIPNQRIYR
-79 RFDEMIYIQS
+79 RLDEMIYIQS

-106 PKTAALYRIPN
+106 PKTASLYRIPN

-139 PIKKEVWCPKHQR
+139 PIQEEVWCPRHQR

-157 TADNYTIFGYDEGMF
+157 TADNFTIFGYDEDMF

-184 NTTLE
+184 KTTLE
-189 MIRVRWDVKEFN
+189 MVRVRWDVKEFD

-217 LYLTIF
+217 LYLAIF

-233 KVHEFHIWNYLNSK
+233 KVHEFHIWSYLNSK

-252 RDVLTLNQS
+252 RDVLTLNQA
-261 LFLYRNINYLLR
+261 LFLYRNINYLLK

-293 VSLYSKSI
+293 VALYSKSI
-301 VQNVA
+301 VQNVTRD
-306 QSTSSLVTS
+306 TSSAITS
-315 DLTRT
+315 DVSRT
-320 TGNNSKQKTLVLN
+320 TTNVINPKMVVLDQN
-333 QSNLSDSFANTCKP
+333 KLSSSFSNTCKP
-347 KPKILSN
+347 YPQILSN

-365 ECLVNNTR
+365 ECLVDNTKHR
-373 YRGYGKAI
+373 EYGKAVDI
-381 DVVQKILNEYK
+381 VQRILNQYK

-397 TRVEEMNTGT
+397 TRVEEVNTGT
-407 IETTEL
+407 IETTSI
-413 TYDKEQQSHL
+413 TYNKEQESYL
-423 EYQDEDL
+423 EYQDENL
-430 FDVSTNR
+430 FDVSTNK
-437 QNRRFTVT
+437 QDYRFAVT
-445 PHTFLDTK
+445 PHTFLDSK
-453 AHEINR
+453 AHEIDR
-459 NVVSTLYNQVY
+459 NITSTLYNQVY

-477 ILYRASESDLKFS
+477 ILYRASEKDLNFS
-490 VIVTPPDTKI
+490 IIVTPPDTKV

-505 GNQVVALL
+505 ADQVVALL
-513 MYCAC
+513 LYCAC
-518 REVGITLEQ
+518 KEVGITLEK
-527 PPDTAEVMWPYKKE
+527 PPVAAEVMWPYKKE
-541 FPEIPEIFY
+541 FPEIPEIFH
-550 YQGHKRYSKAY
+550 YQGHKRYTQAY

-566 FTDMVP
+566 FTDMIP
-572 YPLPLISADDMS
+572 YPLPLISTDDMAS
-584 EKIHSQAVNFLHNFI
+584 KIHSQAINFLHNFI

-611 ILSKVYQQRCVK
+611 ILLKVYQQRCVK
-623 GWIKLNLVDNLT
+623 GWIPLT
-635 YKQFFNVVDGLSDVI
+635 LINNIPYTQFFRIVDGLADVI
-650 IQYDRSSTPE
+650 EQYDSSVSPE
-660 LKYSQFFDALMKQF
+660 LKYSRFFDSLMEQF
-674 YPVDTTLLLES
+674 YPVDTPLLLES
-685 ETALNE
+685 ETAMNE

-719 VSHTFWHNTFDV
+719 VSHTFWHSTFDV
-731 QRNFLVGR
+731 QKNIQIAR
-739 FEYMWHEFCMK
+739 FEYMWQEYSMK
-750 WMIHHVFRVP
+750 WMIHHVFQVP

-791 EHVLKI
+791 EHVIKT
-797 YFTLCEKDLDVTG
+797 YFTLCERDLDISG
-810 KLQPRWK
+810 KLQPRWE
-817 RRDNTITDTIRVD
+817 RRDNTVTDVIRVD
-830 LGDDPSMY
+830 LGNDPDLY
-838 EHYDLAV
+838 DHYDLTP

-855 QEDHTDGTRT
+855 QEDRTDGTRT
-865 KIYTPYPHHNQND
+865 KTYTPYPQHDPND
-878 GVINT
+878 GAIIAHFTMGVES
-883 HLVMDIDMWSPG
+883 WSPG
-895 GSVTPVFRD
+895 GSVTPVFQD
-904 DNVVEVIEEK
+904 NNVVEVVEEK
-914 THKWNEIPDYILKEE
+914 SQDWNEIPDYRLITED
-929 SSTSTSFTVE
+929 
-939 LHETYPKRTSVDDDK
+939 ET
-954 IYKFICDPIG
+954 
-964 PYEFDGTIHFEG
+964 
-976 TADDDLCIQIG
+976 
-987 DEIVYDGTGWV
+987 
-998 TKIDRSFSFKAGDV
+998 
-1012 IQVWIVE
+1012 
-1019 THYHH
+1019 
-1024 SGGSGPINYEWTGTI
+1024 
-1039 TIVPNEKRTTFEKI
+1039 TTFEKI

>member
-51 RHARGEYI
+51 RHAHGEYI
-59 LANDTTDVYGV
+59 LADDTTEIDGV
-70 QVPNRRIYR
+70 QIPNQRIYR
-79 RFDEMIYIQS
+79 RLDEMIYIQS

-106 PKTAALYRIPN
+106 PKTASLYRIPN

-139 PIKKEVWCPKHQR
+139 PIQEEVWCPRHQR

-157 TADNYTIFGYDEGMF
+157 TADNFTIFGYDEDMF

-184 NTTLE
+184 KTTLE
-189 MIRVRWDVKEFN
+189 MVRVRWDVKEFD

-217 LYLTIF
+217 LYLAIF

-233 KVHEFHIWNYLNSK
+233 KVHEFHIWSYLNSK

-252 RDVLTLNQS
+252 RDVLTLNQA
-261 LFLYRNINYLLR
+261 LFLYRNINYLLK

-293 VSLYSKSI
+293 VALYSKSI
-301 VQNVA
+301 VQNVTRD
-306 QSTSSLVTS
+306 TSSAITS
-315 DLTRT
+315 DVSRT
-320 TGNNSKQKTLVLN
+320 TTNVINPKMVVLDQN
-333 QSNLSDSFANTCKP
+333 KLSSSFSNTCKP
-347 KPKILSN
+347 YPQILSN

-365 ECLVNNTR
+365 ECLVDNTKHR
-373 YRGYGKAI
+373 EYGKAVDI
-381 DVVQKILNEYK
+381 VQRILNQYK

-397 TRVEEMNTGT
+397 TRVEEVNTGT
-407 IETTEL
+407 IETTSI
-413 TYDKEQQSHL
+413 TYDKEQESYL
-423 EYQDEDL
+423 EYQDENL
-430 FDVSTNR
+430 FDVSTNK
-437 QNRRFTVT
+437 QDYRFAVT
-445 PHTFLDTK
+445 PHTFLDSK
-453 AHEINR
+453 AHEIDR
-459 NVVSTLYNQVY
+459 NITSTLYNQVY

-477 ILYRASESDLKFS
+477 ILYRASEKDLNFS
-490 VIVTPPDTKI
+490 IIVTPPDTKV

-505 GNQVVALL
+505 ADQVVALL
-513 MYCAC
+513 LYCAC
-518 REVGITLEQ
+518 KEVGITLEK
-527 PPDTAEVMWPYKKE
+527 PPVAAEVMWPYKKE
-541 FPEIPEIFY
+541 FPEIPEIFH
-550 YQGHKRYSKAY
+550 YQGHKRYTQAY

-566 FTDMVP
+566 FTDMIP
-572 YPLPLISADDMS
+572 YPLPLISTDDMAS
-584 EKIHSQAVNFLHNFI
+584 KIHSQAINFLHNFI

-611 ILSKVYQQRCVK
+611 ILLKVYQQRCVK
-623 GWIKLNLVDNLT
+623 GWIPLT
-635 YKQFFNVVDGLSDVI
+635 LINNIQYTQFFRIVDGLADVI
-650 IQYDRSSTPE
+650 EQYDASVSPE
-660 LKYSQFFDALMKQF
+660 LEYSRFFDALMEQF
-674 YPVDTTLLLES
+674 YPVDTPLLLES
-685 ETALNE
+685 ETAMNE

-719 VSHTFWHNTFDV
+719 VSHTFWHSTFDV
-731 QRNFLVGR
+731 QKNIQIAR
-739 FEYMWHEFCMK
+739 FEYMWQEYSMK
-750 WMIHHVFRVP
+750 WMIHHVFQVS

-791 EHVLKI
+791 EHVIKT
-797 YFTLCEKDLDVTG
+797 YFTLCERDLDISG
-810 KLQPRWK
+810 KLQPRWE
-817 RRDNTITDTIRVD
+817 RRDNTVTDVIRVD
-830 LGDDPSMY
+830 LGNDPDLY
-838 EHYDLAV
+838 DHYDLTP

-855 QEDHTDGTRT
+855 QEDRTDGTRT
-865 KIYTPYPHHNQND
+865 KTYTPYPQHDPND
-878 GVINT
+878 GAIIT
-883 HLVMDIDMWSPG
+883 HFTMGVESWSPG
-895 GSVTPVFRD
+895 GSVTPVFQNN
-904 DNVVEVIEEK
+904 NVVEVVEEK
-914 THKWNEIPDYILKEE
+914 SQDWNEIPDYRLITED
-929 SSTSTSFTVE
+929 
-939 LHETYPKRTSVDDDK
+939 ET
-954 IYKFICDPIG
+954 
-964 PYEFDGTIHFEG
+964 
-976 TADDDLCIQIG
+976 
-987 DEIVYDGTGWV
+987 
-998 TKIDRSFSFKAGDV
+998 
-1012 IQVWIVE
+1012 
-1019 THYHH
+1019 
-1024 SGGSGPINYEWTGTI
+1024 
-1039 TIVPNEKRTTFEKI
+1039 TTFEKI

>member
-51 RHARGEYI
+51 RHAHGEYI
-59 LANDTTDVYGV
+59 LADDTTEIDGV
-70 QVPNRRIYR
+70 QIPNQRIYR
-79 RFDEMIYIQS
+79 RLDEMIYIQS

-106 PKTAALYRIPN
+106 PKTASLYRIPN

-139 PIKKEVWCPKHQR
+139 PIQEEVWCPRHQR

-157 TADNYTIFGYDEGMF
+157 TADNFTIFGYDEDMF

-184 NTTLE
+184 KTTLE
-189 MIRVRWDVKEFN
+189 MVRVRWDVKEFD

-217 LYLTIF
+217 LYLAIF

-233 KVHEFHIWNYLNSK
+233 KVHEFHIWSYLNSK

-252 RDVLTLNQS
+252 RDVLTLNQA
-261 LFLYRNINYLLR
+261 LFLYRNINYLLK

-293 VSLYSKSI
+293 VALYSKSI
-301 VQNVA
+301 VQNVTRD
-306 QSTSSLVTS
+306 TSSAITS
-315 DLTRT
+315 DVSRT
-320 TGNNSKQKTLVLN
+320 TTNVINPKMVVLDQN
-333 QSNLSDSFANTCKP
+333 KLSSSFSNTCKP
-347 KPKILSN
+347 YPQILSN

-365 ECLVNNTR
+365 ECLVDNTKHR
-373 YRGYGKAI
+373 EYGKAVDI
-381 DVVQKILNEYK
+381 VQRILNQYK

-397 TRVEEMNTGT
+397 TRVEEVNTGT
-407 IETTEL
+407 IETTSI
-413 TYDKEQQSHL
+413 TYDKEQESYL
-423 EYQDEDL
+423 EYQDENL
-430 FDVSTNR
+430 FDVSTIK
-437 QNRRFTVT
+437 QDYRFAVT
-445 PHTFLDTK
+445 PHTFLDSK
-453 AHEINR
+453 AHEIDR
-459 NVVSTLYNQVY
+459 NITSTLYNQVY

-477 ILYRASESDLKFS
+477 ILYRASEKDLNFS
-490 VIVTPPDTKI
+490 IIVTPPDTKV

-505 GNQVVALL
+505 ADQVVALL
-513 MYCAC
+513 LYCAC
-518 REVGITLEQ
+518 KEVGITLEK
-527 PPDTAEVMWPYKKE
+527 PPVAAEVMWPYKKE
-541 FPEIPEIFY
+541 FPEIPEIFH
-550 YQGHKRYSKAY
+550 YQGHKRYTQAY

-566 FTDMVP
+566 FTDMIP
-572 YPLPLISADDMS
+572 YPLPLISTDDMAS
-584 EKIHSQAVNFLHNFI
+584 KIHSQAINFLHNFI

-611 ILSKVYQQRCVK
+611 ILLKVYQQRCVK
-623 GWIKLNLVDNLT
+623 GWIPLT
-635 YKQFFNVVDGLSDVI
+635 LINNIPYTQFFRIVDGLADVI
-650 IQYDRSSTPE
+650 EQYNSSVSPE
-660 LKYSQFFDALMKQF
+660 LKYSRFFDALMEQF
-674 YPVDTTLLLES
+674 YPVDTPLLLES
-685 ETALNE
+685 ETAMNE

-719 VSHTFWHNTFDV
+719 VSHTFWHSTFDV
-731 QRNFLVGR
+731 QKNIQIAR
-739 FEYMWHEFCMK
+739 FEYMWQEYSMK
-750 WMIHHVFRVP
+750 WMIHHVFQVP

-791 EHVLKI
+791 EHVIKT
-797 YFTLCEKDLDVTG
+797 YFTLCERDLDISG
-810 KLQPRWK
+810 KLQPRWE
-817 RRDNTITDTIRVD
+817 RRDNTVTDVIRVD
-830 LGDDPSMY
+830 LGNDPDLY
-838 EHYDLAV
+838 DHYDLTP

-855 QEDHTDGTRT
+855 QEDRTDGTRT
-865 KIYTPYPHHNQND
+865 KTYTPYPQHDPND
-878 GVINT
+878 GAIIAHFTMGVES
-883 HLVMDIDMWSPG
+883 WSPG
-895 GSVTPVFRD
+895 GSVTPVFQD
-904 DNVVEVIEEK
+904 NNVVEVVEEK
-914 THKWNEIPDYILKEE
+914 SQDWNEIPDYRLITED
-929 SSTSTSFTVE
+929 
-939 LHETYPKRTSVDDDK
+939 ET
-954 IYKFICDPIG
+954 
-964 PYEFDGTIHFEG
+964 
-976 TADDDLCIQIG
+976 
-987 DEIVYDGTGWV
+987 
-998 TKIDRSFSFKAGDV
+998 
-1012 IQVWIVE
+1012 
-1019 THYHH
+1019 
-1024 SGGSGPINYEWTGTI
+1024 
-1039 TIVPNEKRTTFEKI
+1039 TTFEKI

>member
-51 RHARGEYI
+51 RHAHGEYI
-59 LANDTTDVYGV
+59 LADDTTEIDGV
-70 QVPNRRIYR
+70 QIPNQRIYR
-79 RFDEMIYIQS
+79 RLDEMIYIQS

-106 PKTAALYRIPN
+106 PKTASLYRIPN

-139 PIKKEVWCPKHQR
+139 PIQEEVWCPRHQR

-157 TADNYTIFGYDEGMF
+157 TADNFTIFGYDEDMF

-184 NTTLE
+184 KTTLE
-189 MIRVRWDVKEFN
+189 MVRVRWDVKEFD

-217 LYLTIF
+217 LYLAIF

-233 KVHEFHIWNYLNSK
+233 KVHEFHIWSYLNSK

-252 RDVLTLNQS
+252 RDVLTLNQA
-261 LFLYRNINYLLR
+261 LFLYRNINYLLK

-293 VSLYSKSI
+293 VALYSKSI
-301 VQNVA
+301 VQNVTRD
-306 QSTSSLVTS
+306 TSSAITS
-315 DLTRT
+315 DVSRT
-320 TGNNSKQKTLVLN
+320 TTNVINPKMVVLDQN
-333 QSNLSDSFANTCKP
+333 KLSSSFSNTCKP
-347 KPKILSN
+347 YPQILSN

-365 ECLVNNTR
+365 ECLVDNTKHR
-373 YRGYGKAI
+373 EYGKAVDI
-381 DVVQKILNEYK
+381 VQRILNQYK

-397 TRVEEMNTGT
+397 TRVEEVNTGT
-407 IETTEL
+407 IETTSI
-413 TYDKEQQSHL
+413 TYDKEQESYL
-423 EYQDEDL
+423 EYQDENL
-430 FDVSTNR
+430 FDVSTIK
-437 QNRRFTVT
+437 QDYRFAVT
-445 PHTFLDTK
+445 PHTFLDSK
-453 AHEINR
+453 AHEIDR
-459 NVVSTLYNQVY
+459 NITSTLYNQVY

-477 ILYRASESDLKFS
+477 ILYRASEKDLNFS
-490 VIVTPPDTKI
+490 IIVTPPDTKV

-505 GNQVVALL
+505 ADQVVALL
-513 MYCAC
+513 LYCAC
-518 REVGITLEQ
+518 KEVGITLEK
-527 PPDTAEVMWPYKKE
+527 PPIAAEVMWPYKKE
-541 FPEIPEIFY
+541 FPEIPEIFH
-550 YQGHKRYSKAY
+550 YQGHKRYTQAY

-566 FTDMVP
+566 FIDMIP
-572 YPLPLISADDMS
+572 YPLPLISTDDMAS
-584 EKIHSQAVNFLHNFI
+584 KIHSQAINFLHNFI

-611 ILSKVYQQRCVK
+611 ILLKVYQQRCVK
-623 GWIKLNLVDNLT
+623 GWIPLT
-635 YKQFFNVVDGLSDVI
+635 LINNIPYTQFFRIVDGLADVI
-650 IQYDRSSTPE
+650 EQYDSSVSPE
-660 LKYSQFFDALMKQF
+660 LKYSRFFDALMEQF
-674 YPVDTTLLLES
+674 YPVDTPLLLES
-685 ETALNE
+685 ETAMNE

-719 VSHTFWHNTFDV
+719 VSHTFWHSTFDV
-731 QRNFLVGR
+731 QKNIQIAR
-739 FEYMWHEFCMK
+739 FEYMWQEYSMK
-750 WMIHHVFRVP
+750 WMIHHVFQVP

-791 EHVLKI
+791 EHVIKT
-797 YFTLCEKDLDVTG
+797 YFTLCEQDLDISG
-810 KLQPRWK
+810 KLQPRWE
-817 RRDNTITDTIRVD
+817 RRDNTVTDVIRVD
-830 LGDDPSMY
+830 LGNDPDLY
-838 EHYDLAV
+838 DHYDLTP

-855 QEDHTDGTRT
+855 QEDRTDGTRT
-865 KIYTPYPHHNQND
+865 KTYTPYPQHDPND
-878 GVINT
+878 GAIIT
-883 HLVMDIDMWSPG
+883 HFTLGVESWSPG
-895 GSVTPVFRD
+895 GSVTPVFQNN
-904 DNVVEVIEEK
+904 NVVEVVEEK
-914 THKWNEIPDYILKEE
+914 SQDWNEIPDYRLITED
-929 SSTSTSFTVE
+929 
-939 LHETYPKRTSVDDDK
+939 ET
-954 IYKFICDPIG
+954 
-964 PYEFDGTIHFEG
+964 
-976 TADDDLCIQIG
+976 
-987 DEIVYDGTGWV
+987 
-998 TKIDRSFSFKAGDV
+998 
-1012 IQVWIVE
+1012 
-1019 THYHH
+1019 
-1024 SGGSGPINYEWTGTI
+1024 
-1039 TIVPNEKRTTFEKI
+1039 TTFEKI

>member
-51 RHARGEYI
+51 RHAHGEYI
-59 LANDTTDVYGV
+59 LADDTTEIDGV
-70 QVPNRRIYR
+70 QIPNQRIYR
-79 RFDEMIYIQS
+79 RLDEMIYIQS

-106 PKTAALYRIPN
+106 PKTASLYRIPN

-139 PIKKEVWCPKHQR
+139 PIQEEVWCPRHQR

-157 TADNYTIFGYDEGMF
+157 TADNFTIFGYDEDMF

-184 NTTLE
+184 KTTLE
-189 MIRVRWDVKEFN
+189 MVRVRWDVKEFD

-217 LYLTIF
+217 LYLAIF

-233 KVHEFHIWNYLNSK
+233 KVHEFHIWSYLNSK

-252 RDVLTLNQS
+252 RDVLTLNQA
-261 LFLYRNINYLLR
+261 LFLYRNINYLLK

-293 VSLYSKSI
+293 VALYSKSI
-301 VQNVA
+301 VQNVTRD
-306 QSTSSLVTS
+306 TSSAITS
-315 DLTRT
+315 DVSRT
-320 TGNNSKQKTLVLN
+320 TTNVINPKMVVLDQN
-333 QSNLSDSFANTCKP
+333 KLSSSFSNTCKP
-347 KPKILSN
+347 YPQILSN

-365 ECLVNNTR
+365 ECLVDNTKHR
-373 YRGYGKAI
+373 EYGKAVDI
-381 DVVQKILNEYK
+381 VQRILNQYK

-397 TRVEEMNTGT
+397 TRVEEVNTGT
-407 IETTEL
+407 IETTSI
-413 TYDKEQQSHL
+413 TYNKEQESYL
-423 EYQDEDL
+423 EYQDENL

-437 QNRRFTVT
+437 QDYRFAVT
-445 PHTFLDTK
+445 PHTFLDSK
-453 AHEINR
+453 AHEIDR
-459 NVVSTLYNQVY
+459 NITSTLYNQVY

-477 ILYRASESDLKFS
+477 ILYRASEKDLNFS
-490 VIVTPPDTKI
+490 IIVTPPDTKV

-505 GNQVVALL
+505 ADQVVALL
-513 MYCAC
+513 LYCAC
-518 REVGITLEQ
+518 KEVGITLEK
-527 PPDTAEVMWPYKKE
+527 PPVAAEVMWPYKKE
-541 FPEIPEIFY
+541 FPEIPEIFH
-550 YQGHKRYSKAY
+550 YQGHKRYTQAY

-566 FTDMVP
+566 FIDMIP
-572 YPLPLISADDMS
+572 YPLPLISTDDMAS
-584 EKIHSQAVNFLHNFI
+584 KIHSQAINFLHNFI

-611 ILSKVYQQRCVK
+611 ILLKVYQQRCVK
-623 GWIKLNLVDNLT
+623 GWIPLT
-635 YKQFFNVVDGLSDVI
+635 LINNIPYTQFFRIVDGLADVI
-650 IQYDRSSTPE
+650 EQYDSSVSPE
-660 LKYSQFFDALMKQF
+660 LKYSRFFDALMEQF
-674 YPVDTTLLLES
+674 YPVDTPLLLES
-685 ETALNE
+685 ESAMNE

-719 VSHTFWHNTFDV
+719 VSHTFWHSTFDV
-731 QRNFLVGR
+731 QKNIQIAR
-739 FEYMWHEFCMK
+739 FEYMWQEYSMK
-750 WMIHHVFRVP
+750 WMIHHVFQVP

-791 EHVLKI
+791 EHVIKT
-797 YFTLCEKDLDVTG
+797 YFTLCERDLDISG
-810 KLQPRWK
+810 KLQPRWE
-817 RRDNTITDTIRVD
+817 RRDNTVTDVIRVD
-830 LGDDPSMY
+830 LGNDPDLY
-838 EHYDLAV
+838 DHYDLTP

-855 QEDHTDGTRT
+855 QEDRTDGTRT
-865 KIYTPYPHHNQND
+865 KTYTPYPQHDPND
-878 GVINT
+878 GAIIT
-883 HLVMDIDMWSPG
+883 HFTLGVESWSPG
-895 GSVTPVFRD
+895 GSVTPVFQNN
-904 DNVVEVIEEK
+904 NVVEVVEEK
-914 THKWNEIPDYILKEE
+914 SQDWNEIPDYRLITED
-929 SSTSTSFTVE
+929 
-939 LHETYPKRTSVDDDK
+939 ET
-954 IYKFICDPIG
+954 
-964 PYEFDGTIHFEG
+964 
-976 TADDDLCIQIG
+976 
-987 DEIVYDGTGWV
+987 
-998 TKIDRSFSFKAGDV
+998 
-1012 IQVWIVE
+1012 
-1019 THYHH
+1019 
-1024 SGGSGPINYEWTGTI
+1024 
-1039 TIVPNEKRTTFEKI
+1039 TTFEKI

>member
-51 RHARGEYI
+51 RHAHGEYI
-59 LANDTTDVYGV
+59 LADDTTEIDGV
-70 QVPNRRIYR
+70 QIPNQRIYR
-79 RFDEMIYIQS
+79 RLDEMIYIQS

-106 PKTAALYRIPN
+106 PKTASLYRIPN

-139 PIKKEVWCPKHQR
+139 PIQEEVWCPRHQR

-157 TADNYTIFGYDEGMF
+157 TADNFTIFGYDEDMF

-184 NTTLE
+184 KTTLE
-189 MIRVRWDVKEFN
+189 MVRVRWDVKEFD

-217 LYLTIF
+217 LYLAIF

-233 KVHEFHIWNYLNSK
+233 KVHEFHIWSYLNSK

-252 RDVLTLNQS
+252 RDVLTLNQA
-261 LFLYRNINYLLR
+261 LFLYRNINYLLK

-293 VSLYSKSI
+293 VALYSKSI
-301 VQNVA
+301 VQNVTRD
-306 QSTSSLVTS
+306 TSSAITS
-315 DLTRT
+315 DVSRT
-320 TGNNSKQKTLVLN
+320 TTNVINPKMVVLDQN
-333 QSNLSDSFANTCKP
+333 KLSSSFSNTCKP
-347 KPKILSN
+347 YPQILSN

-365 ECLVNNTR
+365 ECLVDNTKHR
-373 YRGYGKAI
+373 EYGKAVDI
-381 DVVQKILNEYK
+381 VQRILNQYK

-397 TRVEEMNTGT
+397 TRVEEVNTGT
-407 IETTEL
+407 IETTSI
-413 TYDKEQQSHL
+413 TYDKEQESYL
-423 EYQDEDL
+423 EYQDENL
-430 FDVSTNR
+430 FDVSTNK
-437 QNRRFTVT
+437 QDYRFAVT
-445 PHTFLDTK
+445 PHTFLDSK
-453 AHEINR
+453 AHEIDR
-459 NVVSTLYNQVY
+459 NITSTLYNQVY

-477 ILYRASESDLKFS
+477 ILYRASEKDLNFS
-490 VIVTPPDTKI
+490 IIVTPPDTKV

-505 GNQVVALL
+505 ADQVVALL
-513 MYCAC
+513 LYCAC
-518 REVGITLEQ
+518 KEVGITLEK
-527 PPDTAEVMWPYKKE
+527 PPVAAEVMWPYKKE
-541 FPEIPEIFY
+541 FPEIPEIFH
-550 YQGHKRYSKAY
+550 YQGHKRYTQAY

-566 FTDMVP
+566 FTDMIP
-572 YPLPLISADDMS
+572 YPLPLISTDDMAS
-584 EKIHSQAVNFLHNFI
+584 KIHSQAINFLHNFI

-611 ILSKVYQQRCVK
+611 ILLKVYQQRCVK
-623 GWIKLNLVDNLT
+623 GWIPLT
-635 YKQFFNVVDGLSDVI
+635 LINNIPYTQFFRIVDGLADVI
-650 IQYDRSSTPE
+650 EQYNSSVSPE
-660 LKYSQFFDALMKQF
+660 LKYSRFFDSLMEQF
-674 YPVDTTLLLES
+674 YPVDTPLLLES
-685 ETALNE
+685 ETAMNE

-719 VSHTFWHNTFDV
+719 VSHTFWHSTFDV
-731 QRNFLVGR
+731 QKNIQIAR
-739 FEYMWHEFCMK
+739 FEYMWQEYSMK
-750 WMIHHVFRVP
+750 WMIHHVFQVP

-791 EHVLKI
+791 EHVIKT
-797 YFTLCEKDLDVTG
+797 YFTLCERDLDISG

-817 RRDNTITDTIRVD
+817 RRDNTVTDVIRVD
-830 LGDDPSMY
+830 LGNDPDLY
-838 EHYDLAV
+838 DHYDLTP

-855 QEDHTDGTRT
+855 QEDRTDGTRT
-865 KIYTPYPHHNQND
+865 KTYTPYPQHDPND
-878 GVINT
+878 GAIIT
-883 HLVMDIDMWSPG
+883 HFTMGVESWSPG
-895 GSVTPVFRD
+895 GSVTPVFQNN
-904 DNVVEVIEEK
+904 NVIEVIEEK
-914 THKWNEIPDYILKEE
+914 SQDWNEIPDYRLITED
-929 SSTSTSFTVE
+929 
-939 LHETYPKRTSVDDDK
+939 ET
-954 IYKFICDPIG
+954 
-964 PYEFDGTIHFEG
+964 
-976 TADDDLCIQIG
+976 
-987 DEIVYDGTGWV
+987 
-998 TKIDRSFSFKAGDV
+998 
-1012 IQVWIVE
+1012 
-1019 THYHH
+1019 
-1024 SGGSGPINYEWTGTI
+1024 
-1039 TIVPNEKRTTFEKI
+1039 TTFEKI

>member
-51 RHARGEYI
+51 RHAHGEYI
-59 LANDTTDVYGV
+59 LADDTTEIDGV
-70 QVPNRRIYR
+70 QIPNQRIYR
-79 RFDEMIYIQS
+79 RLDEMIYIQS

-106 PKTAALYRIPN
+106 PKTASLYRIPN

-139 PIKKEVWCPKHQR
+139 PIQEEVWCPRHQR

-157 TADNYTIFGYDEGMF
+157 TADNFTIFGYDEDMF

-184 NTTLE
+184 KTTLE
-189 MIRVRWDVKEFN
+189 MVRVRWDVKEFD

-217 LYLTIF
+217 LYLAIF

-233 KVHEFHIWNYLNSK
+233 KVHEFHIWSYLNSK

-252 RDVLTLNQS
+252 RDVLTLNQA
-261 LFLYRNINYLLR
+261 LFLYRNINYLLK

-293 VSLYSKSI
+293 VALYSKSI
-301 VQNVA
+301 VQNVTRD
-306 QSTSSLVTS
+306 TSSAITS
-315 DLTRT
+315 DVSRT
-320 TGNNSKQKTLVLN
+320 TTNVINPKMVVLDQN
-333 QSNLSDSFANTCKP
+333 KLSSSFSNTCKP
-347 KPKILSN
+347 YPQILSN

-365 ECLVNNTR
+365 ECLVDNTKHR
-373 YRGYGKAI
+373 EYGKAVDI
-381 DVVQKILNEYK
+381 VQRILNQYK

-397 TRVEEMNTGT
+397 TRVEEVNTGT
-407 IETTEL
+407 IETTSI
-413 TYDKEQQSHL
+413 TYDKEQESYL
-423 EYQDEDL
+423 EYQDENL
-430 FDVSTNR
+430 FDVSTNK
-437 QNRRFTVT
+437 QDYRFAVT
-445 PHTFLDTK
+445 PHTFLDSK
-453 AHEINR
+453 AHEIDR
-459 NVVSTLYNQVY
+459 NITSTLYNQVY

-477 ILYRASESDLKFS
+477 ILYRASEKDLNFS
-490 VIVTPPDTKI
+490 IIVTPPDTKV

-505 GNQVVALL
+505 ADQVVALL
-513 MYCAC
+513 LYCAC
-518 REVGITLEQ
+518 KEVGITLEK
-527 PPDTAEVMWPYKKE
+527 PPVAAEVMWPYKKE
-541 FPEIPEIFY
+541 FPEIPEIFH
-550 YQGHKRYSKAY
+550 YQGHKRYTQAY

-566 FTDMVP
+566 FTDMIP
-572 YPLPLISADDMS
+572 YPLPLISTDDMAS
-584 EKIHSQAVNFLHNFI
+584 KIHSQAINFLHNFI

-611 ILSKVYQQRCVK
+611 ILLKVYQQRCVK
-623 GWIKLNLVDNLT
+623 GWIPLT
-635 YKQFFNVVDGLSDVI
+635 LINNIPYTQFFRIVDGLADVI
-650 IQYDRSSTPE
+650 EQYDSSVSPE
-660 LKYSQFFDALMKQF
+660 LKYSRFFDALMEQF
-674 YPVDTTLLLES
+674 YPVDTPLLLES
-685 ETALNE
+685 ETAMNE

-719 VSHTFWHNTFDV
+719 VSHTFWHSTFDV
-731 QRNFLVGR
+731 QKNIQIAR
-739 FEYMWHEFCMK
+739 FEYMWQEYSMK
-750 WMIHHVFRVP
+750 WMIHHVFQVP

-791 EHVLKI
+791 EHVIKT
-797 YFTLCEKDLDVTG
+797 YFTLCERDLDISG
-810 KLQPRWK
+810 KLQPRWE
-817 RRDNTITDTIRVD
+817 RRDNTVTDVIRVD
-830 LGDDPSMY
+830 LGNDPDLY
-838 EHYDLAV
+838 DHYDLTP

-855 QEDHTDGTRT
+855 QEDRTDGTRT
-865 KIYTPYPHHNQND
+865 KTYTPYPQHDPND
-878 GVINT
+878 GAIIT
-883 HLVMDIDMWSPG
+883 HFTMGVESWSPG
-895 GSVTPVFRD
+895 GSVTPVFQNN
-904 DNVVEVIEEK
+904 NVVEVVEEK
-914 THKWNEIPDYILKEE
+914 SQDWNEIPDYRLITED
-929 SSTSTSFTVE
+929 
-939 LHETYPKRTSVDDDK
+939 ET
-954 IYKFICDPIG
+954 
-964 PYEFDGTIHFEG
+964 
-976 TADDDLCIQIG
+976 
-987 DEIVYDGTGWV
+987 
-998 TKIDRSFSFKAGDV
+998 
-1012 IQVWIVE
+1012 
-1019 THYHH
+1019 
-1024 SGGSGPINYEWTGTI
+1024 
-1039 TIVPNEKRTTFEKI
+1039 TTFEKI

>member
-51 RHARGEYI
+51 RHAHGEYI
-59 LANDTTDVYGV
+59 LADDTTEIDGV
-70 QVPNRRIYR
+70 QIPNQRIYR
-79 RFDEMIYIQS
+79 RLDEMIYIQS

-106 PKTAALYRIPN
+106 PKTASLYRIPN

-139 PIKKEVWCPKHQR
+139 PIQEEVWCPRHQR

-157 TADNYTIFGYDEGMF
+157 TADNFTIFGYDEDMF

-184 NTTLE
+184 KTTLE
-189 MIRVRWDVKEFN
+189 MVRVRWDVKEFD

-217 LYLTIF
+217 LYLAIF

-233 KVHEFHIWNYLNSK
+233 KVHEFHIWSYLNSK

-252 RDVLTLNQS
+252 RDVLTLNQA
-261 LFLYRNINYLLR
+261 LFLYRNINYLLK

-293 VSLYSKSI
+293 VALYSKSI
-301 VQNVA
+301 VQNVTKD
-306 QSTSSLVTS
+306 TSSAITS
-315 DLTRT
+315 DVSRT
-320 TGNNSKQKTLVLN
+320 TTNVINPKMVVLDQN
-333 QSNLSDSFANTCKP
+333 KLSSSFSNTCKP
-347 KPKILSN
+347 YPQILSN

-365 ECLVNNTR
+365 ECLVDNTKHR
-373 YRGYGKAI
+373 EYGKAVDI
-381 DVVQKILNEYK
+381 VQRILNQYK

-397 TRVEEMNTGT
+397 TRVEEVNTGT
-407 IETTEL
+407 IETTSI
-413 TYDKEQQSHL
+413 TYDKEQESYL
-423 EYQDEDL
+423 EYQDENL
-430 FDVSTNR
+430 FDVSTNK
-437 QNRRFTVT
+437 QDYRFAVT
-445 PHTFLDTK
+445 PHTFLDSK
-453 AHEINR
+453 AHEIDR
-459 NVVSTLYNQVY
+459 NITSTLYNQVY

-477 ILYRASESDLKFS
+477 ILYRASEKDLNFS
-490 VIVTPPDTKI
+490 IIVTPPDTKV

-505 GNQVVALL
+505 ADQVVALL
-513 MYCAC
+513 LYCAC
-518 REVGITLEQ
+518 KEVGITLEK
-527 PPDTAEVMWPYKKE
+527 PPIAAEVMWPYKKE
-541 FPEIPEIFY
+541 FPEIPEIFH
-550 YQGHKRYSKAY
+550 YQGHKRYTQAY

-566 FTDMVP
+566 FTDMIP
-572 YPLPLISADDMS
+572 YPLPLISTDDMAS
-584 EKIHSQAVNFLHNFI
+584 KIHSQAINFLHNFI

-611 ILSKVYQQRCVK
+611 ILLKVYQQRCVK
-623 GWIKLNLVDNLT
+623 GWIPLT
-635 YKQFFNVVDGLSDVI
+635 LINNIPYTQFFRIVDGLADVI
-650 IQYDRSSTPE
+650 EQYNSSVSPE
-660 LKYSQFFDALMKQF
+660 LKYSRFFDALMEQF
-674 YPVDTTLLLES
+674 YPVDTPLLLES
-685 ETALNE
+685 ESAMNE

-719 VSHTFWHNTFDV
+719 VSHTFWHSTFDV
-731 QRNFLVGR
+731 QKNIQIAR
-739 FEYMWHEFCMK
+739 FEYMWQEYSMK
-750 WMIHHVFRVP
+750 WMIHHVFQVP

-791 EHVLKI
+791 EHVIKT
-797 YFTLCEKDLDVTG
+797 YFTLCERDLDISG
-810 KLQPRWK
+810 KLQPRWE
-817 RRDNTITDTIRVD
+817 RRDNTVTDVIRVD
-830 LGDDPSMY
+830 LGNDPDLY
-838 EHYDLAV
+838 DHYDLTP

-855 QEDHTDGTRT
+855 QEDRTDGTRT
-865 KIYTPYPHHNQND
+865 KTYTPYPQHDPND
-878 GVINT
+878 GAIIT
-883 HLVMDIDMWSPG
+883 HFTMGVESWSPG
-895 GSVTPVFRD
+895 GSVTPVFQNN
-904 DNVVEVIEEK
+904 NVVEVVEEK
-914 THKWNEIPDYILKEE
+914 SQDWNEIPDYRLITED
-929 SSTSTSFTVE
+929 
-939 LHETYPKRTSVDDDK
+939 ET
-954 IYKFICDPIG
+954 
-964 PYEFDGTIHFEG
+964 
-976 TADDDLCIQIG
+976 
-987 DEIVYDGTGWV
+987 
-998 TKIDRSFSFKAGDV
+998 
-1012 IQVWIVE
+1012 
-1019 THYHH
+1019 
-1024 SGGSGPINYEWTGTI
+1024 
-1039 TIVPNEKRTTFEKI
+1039 TTFEKI

>member
-51 RHARGEYI
+51 RHIRGEYI
-59 LANDTTDVYGV
+59 LANDTTEVFGV
-70 QVPNRRIYR
+70 QIPNHRIYR
-79 RFDEMIYIQS
+79 RLDEMIYIQS

-106 PKTAALYRIPN
+106 PKTASLYRIPN

-139 PIKKEVWCPKHQR
+139 PIQEEVWCPRHQR
-152 METFE
+152 METIE
-157 TADNYTIFGYDEGMF
+157 TADNYTIFGYDEDMF

-178 SIYTAI
+178 SIYTALK
-184 NTTLE
+184 TTLE
-189 MIRVRWDVKEFN
+189 MVRVRWDVKEFD

-223 GQRILNIRTS
+223 GQRILNVRTS
-233 KVHEFHIWNYLNSK
+233 KVHEFHIWSYLNSK
-247 GVGDY
+247 GIGDY
-252 RDVLTLNQS
+252 RDVLSLNQA
-261 LFLYRNINYLLR
+261 LFLYRNINYLLK

-285 GALLKPMN
+285 GALLRPMN

-301 VQNVA
+301 VQDVTRG
-306 QSTSSLVTS
+306 TSSVVTS
-315 DLTRT
+315 GTSDVDTVV
-320 TGNNSKQKTLVLN
+320 KPKTVVLDHN
-333 QSNLSDSFANTCKP
+333 TLSASFSNTCKP
-347 KPKILSN
+347 YPQILSN

-365 ECLVNNTR
+365 ECLVDNTR
-373 YRGYGKAI
+373 HREYGKAVDI
-381 DVVQKILNEYK
+381 VQRILNQYK

-407 IETTEL
+407 IETTSI
-413 TYDKEQQSHL
+413 TYDKEQESYL
-423 EYQDEDL
+423 EYQDENL
-430 FDVSTNR
+430 FEVSTDK
-437 QNRRFTVT
+437 QDRRFAVT

-453 AHEINR
+453 AHEIDR
-459 NVVSTLYNQVY
+459 NITSTLYNQVY

-477 ILYRASESDLKFS
+477 ILYRASEKDLNFS
-490 VIVTPPDTKI
+490 IIVTPPDTKV

-505 GNQVVALL
+505 ADQVVALL
-513 MYCAC
+513 LYCAC
-518 REVGITLEQ
+518 REVGITLEK
-527 PPDTAEVMWPYKKE
+527 PPVAAEVMWPYKKE
-541 FPEIPEIFY
+541 FPEIPEIFH
-550 YQGHKRYSKAY
+550 YQGHKRHTKSY

-572 YPLPLISADDMS
+572 YPLPLISADDMA
-584 EKIHSQAVNFLHNFI
+584 EKIHSQAINFLHNFI

-611 ILSKVYQQRCVK
+611 ILLKVYQQRCVK
-623 GWIKLNLVDNLT
+623 GWIPLSLINNIPYT
-635 YKQFFNVVDGLSDVI
+635 QFFRVVDGLADVI
-650 IQYDRSSTPE
+650 EQYDASVGPE
-660 LKYSQFFDALMKQF
+660 LEYSRFFDALMEQF
-674 YPVDTTLLLES
+674 YPVDTPLLLES

-719 VSHTFWHNTFDV
+719 VSHTFWHSTFDV
-731 QRNFLVGR
+731 QKNIQLAR
-739 FEYMWHEFCMK
+739 FEYMWHEYSMK
-750 WMIHHVFRVP
+750 WMIHHVFQVP

-791 EHVLKI
+791 EHVI
-797 YFTLCEKDLDVTG
+797 RTYFTLCERDLDISG
-810 KLQPRWK
+810 KLQPRWE

-830 LGDDPSMY
+830 LGDDPNMY
-838 EHYDLAV
+838 DHYDLTQ
-845 EEQSHYMACR
+845 EEQNRYMACR
-855 QEDHTDGTRT
+855 QEDRADGKRV
-865 KIYTPYPHHNQND
+865 KIYTPYPQHDPND
-878 GVINT
+878 GAIIT
-883 HLVMDIDMWSPG
+883 HFSMGVESWSPS
-895 GSVTPVFRD
+895 GSVTPVYQNN
-904 DNVVEVIEEK
+904 NVVEVIEEK
-914 THKWNEIPDYILKEE
+914 SQSWNEIPDYKLITEN
-929 SSTSTSFTVE
+929 
-939 LHETYPKRTSVDDDK
+939 ET
-954 IYKFICDPIG
+954 
-964 PYEFDGTIHFEG
+964 
-976 TADDDLCIQIG
+976 
-987 DEIVYDGTGWV
+987 
-998 TKIDRSFSFKAGDV
+998 
-1012 IQVWIVE
+1012 
-1019 THYHH
+1019 
-1024 SGGSGPINYEWTGTI
+1024 
-1039 TIVPNEKRTTFEKI
+1039 TTFEKI